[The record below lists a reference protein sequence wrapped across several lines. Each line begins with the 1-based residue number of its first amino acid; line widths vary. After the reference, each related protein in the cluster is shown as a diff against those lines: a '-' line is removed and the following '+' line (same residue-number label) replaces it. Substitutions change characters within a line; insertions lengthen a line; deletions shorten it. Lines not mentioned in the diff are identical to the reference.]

1 MAVKNNVEVAI
12 GGRVFTM
19 SGYESEE
26 YLQKLAGYINN
37 KLNEYNSNPEYRRMS
52 QDLKAN
58 LIYLNIADD
67 YFKAKRIGD
76 DLQNEIDEKD
86 KEVYELKHELIT
98 DQIQLDT
105 RLKELKDLKA
115 ELLRLQKENVRL
127 ETELESMMKNN

>member
-1 MAVKNNVEVAI
+1 MTLRAFFSSKSFSLTSSNFFLASSPESVAGDI
-12 GGRVFTM
+12 QA
-19 SGYESEE
+19 E
-26 YLQKLAGYINN
+26 
-37 KLNEYNSNPEYRRMS
+37 
-52 QDLKAN
+52 
-58 LIYLNIADD
+58 IADD